1 MGTFSF
7 APMGNDHALNIEDEF
22 LDFIF
27 NSKDYDSGDNDKVKA
42 KLLNLNADMVDK
54 FIKEYNVDSY
64 YHYVIPYTFEE
75 YQAFEIDNQ
84 MRDRLQALLR
94 NSLDTYFGKP
104 INKDHYDSLLFEDY
118 HPNDLYY
125 FHYCIEL
132 FLKYFDEIFDGKIS
146 LEEASSINK
155 QRNIENNK
163 REYQEQQ
170 NIKHLMKCPHCGK
183 EFEADE
189 GTTCKICEKEIDQK
203 YFDFNMVKEML
214 VGNYHCAINL
224 FLDEERFL
232 KWAEFP
238 LKKTGINQYTVNG
251 FTYKYNDDGKI
262 IDVSYDFEGDND
274 PYFLENMLHGDGQYE
289 SGLLSGH
296 EYNKYKIM
304 FDKIK
309 KTVGSDVVYRIKNR
323 GIEYYAIYFGTFNS
337 PFFDTYINCIPVS
350 DLSEKASKDEIFEA
364 LKNKGMSKDDI
375 CYETNP
381 WGDYFL
387 DAPIDEIIDTMSYF
401 VDENIVK

>member
-1 MGTFSF
+1 
-7 APMGNDHALNIEDEF
+7 
-22 LDFIF
+22 
-27 NSKDYDSGDNDKVKA
+27 
-42 KLLNLNADMVDK
+42 
-54 FIKEYNVDSY
+54 
-64 YHYVIPYTFEE
+64 
-75 YQAFEIDNQ
+75 
-84 MRDRLQALLR
+84 
-94 NSLDTYFGKP
+94 
-104 INKDHYDSLLFEDY
+104 
-118 HPNDLYY
+118 
-125 FHYCIEL
+125 
-132 FLKYFDEIFDGKIS
+132 
-146 LEEASSINK
+146 
-155 QRNIENNK
+155 
-163 REYQEQQ
+163 
-170 NIKHLMKCPHCGK
+170 
-183 EFEADE
+183 
-189 GTTCKICEKEIDQK
+189 
-203 YFDFNMVKEML
+203 
-214 VGNYHCAINL
+214 
-224 FLDEERFL
+224 
-232 KWAEFP
+232 
-238 LKKTGINQYTVNG
+238 
-251 FTYKYNDDGKI
+251 
-262 IDVSYDFEGDND
+262 
-274 PYFLENMLHGDGQYE
+274 MLHGDGQYE